1 MLLVAIIL
9 GSVGSAGLIAL
20 IMLDGKIESKMKKI
34 YFIISASLIISSL
47 LIFRKAVSE
56 DTRKENIEIIQN

>member
-20 IMLDGKIESKMKKI
+20 IMLDRKIESKMKKI

-47 LIFRKAVSE
+47 LIFRNAVSE
-56 DTRKENIEIIQN
+56 ETRKENIEIIQN